1 MSMAVELNNPEK
13 RMLRVMQSDKN
24 KDWTVS
30 ELSNLTKFDD
40 QAIIVGAGQGLV
52 DHELVKGIEVSKIYW
67 KLGKE
72 GVNANSDGLLE
83 NKLWDW
89 VLSSED
95 TSMKSLQSSALV
107 EKHEIGIGVGLLKS
121 LGVSLENGCFIA
133 PENKD
138 KINSTLMN
146 RKGFL
151 NKIQSLQQG
160 IIETDLD
167 EELLNHFKNRKNLLT
182 SVEEI
187 TRTWCITEKGMN
199 VRSENLE
206 EKTMIAEITPELLQ
220 GNSWKNAEFKPYDV
234 SLESSTPLT
243 GKPHPMQS
251 LIERI
256 RSIFLEMGF
265 TEIDGDYV
273 QTAGWNMDALFIPQ
287 DHPAREMQDTFY
299 LSNPESISIDDE
311 ILSQWKSIH
320 EHGGDTGS
328 IGWGGEFSKD
338 IAERGL
344 LRTHT
349 TVNTVKYISENPNKP
364 CRVFGIGRVFRNES
378 IDRTHLPEFH
388 QIEGIIMEPGANLPM
403 LVTTLKTFYEKMGY
417 PEVRVRPAYFPYTEP
432 SLEIEVK
439 WRGQWL
445 ELGGAGI
452 FRPEVTEPLGCSS
465 PVLAWGMGLER
476 LAMLVL
482 GLDDIRQLY
491 ISDLEWLKSQPV
503 L

>member
-1 MSMAVELNNPEK
+1 MAVELNNPEK
-13 RMLRVMQSDKN
+13 RMLGVMQSN
-24 KDWTVS
+24 ENEDWTVQK
-30 ELSNLTKFDD
+30 LCNLTKFED
-40 QAIIVGAGQGLV
+40 QAIIVGAGIGLV
-52 DHELVKGIEVSKIYW
+52 EKGLAIGSENKKTFW
-67 KLGKE
+67 TLGNE
-72 GVNANSDGLLE
+72 GIKANSEGLLE
-83 NKLWDW
+83 TKLWEW
-89 VLSSED
+89 LQSSSD
-95 TSMKSLQSSALV
+95 TSMKSLQTSSVV
-107 EKHEIGIGVGLLKS
+107 EKHEIGIGIGLLKS
-121 LGVSLENGCFIA
+121 LGVTLESSNLII
-133 PENKD
+133 PEDKVLIDEKLKD
-138 KINSTLMN
+138 RRLFLEKVGFSE
-146 RKGFL
+146 KGIL
-151 NKIQSLQQG
+151 
-160 IIETDLD
+160 EEELD
-167 EELLNHFKNRKNLLT
+167 NDLLNHFRNRKSLLI
-182 SVEEI
+182 SLEEVS
-187 TRTWCITEKGMN
+187 RTWKITNEGMKI
-199 VRSENLE
+199 SSKDLE
-206 EKTMIAEITPELLQ
+206 EKIMIAEITPELLQ
-220 GNSWKNAEFKPYDV
+220 GSSWQNAEFKPYDV

-299 LSNPESISIDDE
+299 LSNPESIQIDE
-311 ILSQWKSIH
+311 NRLEQWKKIH

-328 IGWGGEFSKD
+328 IGWGGEFSND
-338 IAERGL
+338 IAQRGL

-432 SLEIEVK
+432 SLEVEVK